1 MFATPVRRSLA
12 QRFGMDRIA
21 LGLVMFVGLAAG
33 RETANAA
40 PEPVRL
46 RLGTLAIDGS
56 RYMQDI
62 LSLSKEIGRRTRG
75 SVQLDW
81 VSGGRLGDE
90 PAMAELLVRGKLDGA
105 GFSETGLIALVP
117 RMAAFQYPGL
127 FQTYGEVDQATAA
140 LEPVVRDA
148 FAERAM
154 VFVMWADLG
163 FSHLFS
169 IDPISSLR
177 DMISRAT
184 PWISMPLDGALSRAI
199 ASGRARAW
207 ALPPL
212 YTLAIG
218 SLEPRR
224 ISDLRYRYVVGGLV
238 FSRAA
243 WSRLTTADQAAVL
256 AACREWQPRLRE
268 SWRRETERGIAALQ
282 KAGVQIY
289 ASPAAER
296 AAFLEAAAKSR
307 TAHAAQHGLAE
318 LTEKIVGA
326 LGSR

>member
-1 MFATPVRRSLA
+1 MKRS
-12 QRFGMDRIA
+12 A
-21 LGLVMFVGLAAG
+21 LGLVMFVVLAAG
-33 RETANAA
+33 RAGAHAEPHA
-40 PEPVRL
+40 EPVRL
-46 RLGTLAIDGS
+46 RLGTLAVDGS

-62 LSLSKEIGRRTRG
+62 LSLSKEIERRTRG
-75 SVQLDW
+75 AVRLDW

-90 PAMAELLVRGKLDGA
+90 PAMAGMIVRGKLDGA
-105 GFSETGLIALVP
+105 GFSETGLIAMVP

-127 FQTYGEVDQATAA
+127 FQSYGEVDRATAA
-140 LEPVVRDA
+140 LEPTVREA
-148 FAERAM
+148 FAERDMIFA
-154 VFVMWADLG
+154 MWADLG

-177 DMISRAT
+177 DVIARAT
-184 PWISMPLDGALSRAI
+184 PWISMPIDGALSKAI

-218 SLEPRR
+218 SETRR
-224 ISDLRYRYVVGGLV
+224 MSDLRYRYVVGGLV
-238 FSRAA
+238 ISRAA
-243 WSRLTTADQAAVL
+243 WSRLAAADQAVVL
-256 AACREWQPRLRE
+256 AVCREWQPRLRE

-282 KAGVQIY
+282 KTGVQIY

-307 TAHAAQHGLAE
+307 SAHAAQHGLAE
-318 LTEKIVGA
+318 ITEKIVGA
-326 LGSR
+326 IGSRL

>member
-1 MFATPVRRSLA
+1 MK
-12 QRFGMDRIA
+12 RIA
-21 LGLVMFVGLAAG
+21 LGLVMFVVLAAG
-33 RETANAA
+33 RAGAHA
-40 PEPVRL
+40 EPVRL
-46 RLGTLAIDGS
+46 RLGTLAVDGS

-62 LSLSKEIGRRTRG
+62 LALSKEIERRTRG
-75 SVQLDW
+75 AVRLDW

-105 GFSETGLIALVP
+105 GLSETGLIALVP

-127 FQTYGEVDQATAA
+127 FQTYGEVDRATAA
-140 LEPVVRDA
+140 LEPTVRDA

-154 VFVMWADLG
+154 VFAMWADLG

-169 IDPISSLR
+169 IDPIASLR
-177 DMISRAT
+177 EAISRAT
-184 PWISMPLDGALSRAI
+184 PWISMPLDGALSRVI

-218 SLEPRR
+218 SEPRR
-224 ISDLRYRYVVGGLV
+224 MSDLRYRYVVGGLV
-238 FSRAA
+238 LTRAA
-243 WSRLTTADQAAVL
+243 WSRLAAADQAVVL
-256 AACREWQPRLRE
+256 AACREWQPKLRE

-282 KAGVQIY
+282 KAGVRIY